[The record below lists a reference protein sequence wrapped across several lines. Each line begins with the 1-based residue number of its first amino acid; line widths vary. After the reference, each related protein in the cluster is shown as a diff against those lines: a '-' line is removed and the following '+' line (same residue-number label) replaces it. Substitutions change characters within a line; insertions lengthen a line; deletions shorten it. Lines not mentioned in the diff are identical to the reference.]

1 MWEDKHMSNLGA
13 IMASEIAETPKVF
26 KAILDNKDAFN
37 SVKNVLVDEKIQSV
51 LILAR
56 GTSDNA
62 AHYLKYLIETQIG
75 LPVGLTSPSSVTVY
89 GSELKYS
96 NTLVVAISQSG
107 QSPDLVKFATAAR
120 QANAYVI
127 AMTNDDSSPLATV
140 AHNHFSLLAG
150 PELAVAA
157 TKSYNAQLLVS
168 YLLVAAWTGKQV
180 NGEQIISE
188 AARLVGTTDLVS
200 KAVAAAT
207 RDNEVVILGR
217 GFAYPNA
224 REAALKIQ
232 ETCKISVQGLST
244 ADYLHGPISALTP
257 ETQVFIVAPAHLP
270 TPSITE
276 AVVKIRATNP
286 RIFWIGNGGTPT
298 GDDIVLAGS
307 TCDDEVASTLVD
319 AIVLQRFALEFAV
332 ASGYDPAK
340 IFYCA
345 ESILLTEYRGRGIY
359 PKFFEAREG
368 HARHLGRFDLC
379 TFCCVQ
385 RPVDHPLRPKDYV
398 PLDRIWT
405 KFGYV
410 KNEALTT
417 TYDWKDVDQAD
428 ETPKPMVFWTKSLV
442 NPS

>member
-1 MWEDKHMSNLGA
+1 MWEDKHMSTLGT

-26 KAILDNKDAFN
+26 KAILDNKEAFN
-37 SVKNVLVDEKIQSV
+37 SVKNVLIDEKIQSV

-96 NTLVVAISQSG
+96 NTLIVAISQSG

-168 YLLVAAWTGKQV
+168 YLLVAAWTDKQV
-180 NGEQIISE
+180 NVEQIISE
-188 AARLVGTTDLVS
+188 ATRLAATPDLVT

-244 ADYLHGPISALTP
+244 ADYLHGPISALTAD
-257 ETQVFIVAPAHLP
+257 TQVFIVAPSHMPA
-270 TPSITE
+270 PSITE

-286 RIFWIGNGGTPT
+286 RIFWIGNGGTPE
-298 GDDIVLAGS
+298 GNDIVLAGS
-307 TCDDEVASTLVD
+307 NCDDEITSTVVD

-332 ASGYDPAK
+332 ASGYNPDSPVGLSK
-340 IFYCA
+340 VT
-345 ESILLTEYRGRGIY
+345 LT
-359 PKFFEAREG
+359 
-368 HARHLGRFDLC
+368 
-379 TFCCVQ
+379 
-385 RPVDHPLRPKDYV
+385 
-398 PLDRIWT
+398 
-405 KFGYV
+405 
-410 KNEALTT
+410 N
-417 TYDWKDVDQAD
+417 
-428 ETPKPMVFWTKSLV
+428 
-442 NPS
+442 

>member
-1 MWEDKHMSNLGA
+1 LKTASKLLSQFNVLWHGFLLDRHSERVLENLWEDKRMGSLGTV
-13 IMASEIAETPKVF
+13 MAAEIAQTPRVF
-26 KAILDNKDAFN
+26 RAIFENKDSFN
-37 SVKNVLVDEKIQSV
+37 AVKDVLTQEKIQSV

-62 AHYLKYLIETQIG
+62 AHYLKYLIETQVG

-96 NTLVVAISQSG
+96 HTLIVAISQSG

-120 QANAYVI
+120 KSKAYVI
-127 AMTNDDSSPLATV
+127 AMTNDSNSPLATI
-140 AHNHFSLLAG
+140 AHNHLPLLAG

-188 AARLVGTTDLVS
+188 ATRLAGTSDLVS
-200 KAVAAAT
+200 AAVHVAS
-207 RDNEVVILGR
+207 REKEVVVLGR

-244 ADYLHGPISALTP
+244 ADYLHGPISALTSA
-257 ETQVFIVAPAHLP
+257 TQVFIVAPAHMP
-270 TPSITE
+270 APSITE
-276 AVVKIRATNP
+276 ATVKIRAHSP
-286 RIFWIGNGGTPT
+286 QIFWIGNGGTPE

-307 TCDDEVASTLVD
+307 NCDDEIASTIVD

-332 ASGYDPAK
+332 ASGYDPDAPVGLSK
-340 IFYCA
+340 VT
-345 ESILLTEYRGRGIY
+345 LT
-359 PKFFEAREG
+359 
-368 HARHLGRFDLC
+368 
-379 TFCCVQ
+379 
-385 RPVDHPLRPKDYV
+385 
-398 PLDRIWT
+398 
-405 KFGYV
+405 
-410 KNEALTT
+410 N
-417 TYDWKDVDQAD
+417 
-428 ETPKPMVFWTKSLV
+428 
-442 NPS
+442 

>member
-1 MWEDKHMSNLGA
+1 MSKLGA

-26 KAILDNKDAFN
+26 TAILNNMQAFD
-37 SVKNVLVDEKIQSV
+37 SVKNVLLEEKIQSV

-89 GSELKYS
+89 NAELKYA
-96 NTLVVAISQSG
+96 NTLIVAISQSG

-127 AMTNDDSSPLATV
+127 AMTNDDKSPLATI

-157 TKSYNAQLLVS
+157 TKSYNAQLLIS
-168 YLLVAAWTGKQV
+168 YLLVASWTGKKV
-180 NGEQIISE
+180 NGEQLISE
-188 AARLVGTTDLVS
+188 ATRIAGTADLVS
-200 KAVAAAT
+200 KAVATAS
-207 RDNEVVILGR
+207 RDKEVVILGR

-257 ETQVFIVAPAHLP
+257 DTQVFIVAPSHMPAS
-270 TPSITE
+270 SITE
-276 AVVKIRATNP
+276 ATTKIRKISS
-286 RIFWIGNGGTPT
+286 RIFWIGNGGTPQ

-307 TCDDEVASTLVD
+307 HCDDEITSTLVD
-319 AIVLQRFALEFAV
+319 AMVLQRFAFEFAV
-332 ASGYDPAK
+332 ASGYDPDAPEGLSK
-340 IFYCA
+340 VT
-345 ESILLTEYRGRGIY
+345 LT
-359 PKFFEAREG
+359 
-368 HARHLGRFDLC
+368 
-379 TFCCVQ
+379 
-385 RPVDHPLRPKDYV
+385 
-398 PLDRIWT
+398 
-405 KFGYV
+405 
-410 KNEALTT
+410 N
-417 TYDWKDVDQAD
+417 
-428 ETPKPMVFWTKSLV
+428 
-442 NPS
+442 

>member
-1 MWEDKHMSNLGA
+1 MVWEDKHMSKLGA

-26 KAILDNKDAFN
+26 TAILNNMQAFDY
-37 SVKNVLVDEKIQSV
+37 VKNVLLEEKIQSV

-89 GSELKYS
+89 NAELKYA
-96 NTLVVAISQSG
+96 NTLIVAISQSG

-127 AMTNDDSSPLATV
+127 AMTNDDKSPLATI

-157 TKSYNAQLLVS
+157 TKSYNAQLLIS
-168 YLLVAAWTGKQV
+168 YLLVASWTGKKV
-180 NGEQIISE
+180 NGEQLISE
-188 AARLVGTTDLVS
+188 ATRIAGTADLVS
-200 KAVAAAT
+200 KAVATAS
-207 RDNEVVILGR
+207 RDKEVVILGR

-257 ETQVFIVAPAHLP
+257 DTQVFIVAPSHMPAS
-270 TPSITE
+270 SITE
-276 AVVKIRATNP
+276 ATTKIRKTSS
-286 RIFWIGNGGTPT
+286 RIFWIGNGGTPQ

-307 TCDDEVASTLVD
+307 HCDDEITSTLVD
-319 AIVLQRFALEFAV
+319 AMVLQRFALEFAV
-332 ASGYDPAK
+332 ASGYDPDAPEGLSK
-340 IFYCA
+340 VT
-345 ESILLTEYRGRGIY
+345 LT
-359 PKFFEAREG
+359 
-368 HARHLGRFDLC
+368 
-379 TFCCVQ
+379 
-385 RPVDHPLRPKDYV
+385 
-398 PLDRIWT
+398 
-405 KFGYV
+405 
-410 KNEALTT
+410 N
-417 TYDWKDVDQAD
+417 
-428 ETPKPMVFWTKSLV
+428 
-442 NPS
+442 

>member
-1 MWEDKHMSNLGA
+1 MSSLGA

-26 KAILDNKDAFN
+26 KAILDDKSAFDAI
-37 SVKNVLVDEKIQSV
+37 KNVLIEEKIQSV

-89 GSELKYS
+89 NSELKYS

-120 QANAYVI
+120 KSNAYVI
-127 AMTNDDSSPLATV
+127 SMTNDEKSPLATV
-140 AHNHFSLLAG
+140 AHNHFSLMAG

-180 NGEQIISE
+180 NGEQIVSE
-188 AARLVGTTDLVS
+188 ATRLAGTQALVS
-200 KAVAAAT
+200 EAVTVAS
-207 RDNEVVILGR
+207 REKEVVILGR

-257 ETQVFIVAPAHLP
+257 DTQVFIVAPSHMPA
-270 TPSITE
+270 PSITE
-276 AVVKIRATNP
+276 ATVKIRKTSS
-286 RIFWIGNGGTPT
+286 RIFWIGNGGTPE
-298 GDDIVLAGS
+298 GEDIVLAGS
-307 TCDDEVASTLVD
+307 NCDDEIASTIVD

-332 ASGYDPAK
+332 ASGYDPDAPVGLSK
-340 IFYCA
+340 VT
-345 ESILLTEYRGRGIY
+345 LT
-359 PKFFEAREG
+359 
-368 HARHLGRFDLC
+368 
-379 TFCCVQ
+379 
-385 RPVDHPLRPKDYV
+385 
-398 PLDRIWT
+398 
-405 KFGYV
+405 
-410 KNEALTT
+410 N
-417 TYDWKDVDQAD
+417 
-428 ETPKPMVFWTKSLV
+428 
-442 NPS
+442 

>member
-1 MWEDKHMSNLGA
+1 MSKLGA

-26 KAILDNKDAFN
+26 TAILNDMQALD
-37 SVKNVLVDEKIQSV
+37 SVKNVLLEEKIQSV

-89 GSELKYS
+89 NAELKYA
-96 NTLVVAISQSG
+96 NTLIVAISQSG

-127 AMTNDDSSPLATV
+127 AMTNDDKSPLATI

-157 TKSYNAQLLVS
+157 TKSYNAQLLIS
-168 YLLVAAWTGKQV
+168 YLLVASWTGKKV
-180 NGEQIISE
+180 NGEQLISE
-188 AARLVGTTDLVS
+188 ATRIAGTADLVS
-200 KAVAAAT
+200 KAVATAS
-207 RDNEVVILGR
+207 RDKEVVILGR

-257 ETQVFIVAPAHLP
+257 DTQVFIVAPSHMPAS
-270 TPSITE
+270 SITE
-276 AVVKIRATNP
+276 ATTKIRKTSS
-286 RIFWIGNGGTPT
+286 RIFWIGNGGTPQ

-307 TCDDEVASTLVD
+307 HCDDEITSTLVD
-319 AIVLQRFALEFAV
+319 AMVLQRFALEFAV
-332 ASGYDPAK
+332 ASGYDPDAPEGLSK
-340 IFYCA
+340 VT
-345 ESILLTEYRGRGIY
+345 LT
-359 PKFFEAREG
+359 
-368 HARHLGRFDLC
+368 
-379 TFCCVQ
+379 
-385 RPVDHPLRPKDYV
+385 
-398 PLDRIWT
+398 
-405 KFGYV
+405 
-410 KNEALTT
+410 N
-417 TYDWKDVDQAD
+417 
-428 ETPKPMVFWTKSLV
+428 
-442 NPS
+442 

>member
-1 MWEDKHMSNLGA
+1 MSKLGA

-26 KAILDNKDAFN
+26 KAILDNKGAYK
-37 SVKNVLVDEKIQSV
+37 SVKNVLIEQEIKSV

-75 LPVGLTSPSSVTVY
+75 LPVGLTSPSSVTIY

-96 NTLVVAISQSG
+96 NTLIVAISQSG

-168 YLLVAAWTGKQV
+168 YLLVASWTGKQV
-180 NGEQIISE
+180 NDEQIISE
-188 AARLVGTTDLVS
+188 ATRLVGTTDLVA
-200 KAVAAAT
+200 KAVSAAT
-207 RDNEVVILGR
+207 RNNEVVILGR

-232 ETCKISVQGLST
+232 ETSKISVQGLST
-244 ADYLHGPISALTP
+244 ADYLHGPISALTG
-257 ETQVFIVAPAHLP
+257 ETQVFILAPSHMP
-270 TPSITE
+270 DSSITE
-276 AVVKIRATNP
+276 AVVKIRATNS
-286 RIFWIGNGGTPT
+286 RIFWIGNGGSPE
-298 GDDIVLAGS
+298 GRDIVLAGS
-307 TCDDEVASTLVD
+307 NCDDEITSTIVD

-332 ASGYDPAK
+332 TSGYDPDAPK
-340 IFYCA
+340 GL
-345 ESILLTEYRGRGIY
+345 SKVTLT
-359 PKFFEAREG
+359 
-368 HARHLGRFDLC
+368 
-379 TFCCVQ
+379 
-385 RPVDHPLRPKDYV
+385 
-398 PLDRIWT
+398 
-405 KFGYV
+405 
-410 KNEALTT
+410 N
-417 TYDWKDVDQAD
+417 
-428 ETPKPMVFWTKSLV
+428 
-442 NPS
+442 

>member
-1 MWEDKHMSNLGA
+1 MSKLGA

-26 KAILDNKDAFN
+26 TAILNNIQAID
-37 SVKNVLVDEKIQSV
+37 SVKNVLLEEKIQSV

-89 GSELKYS
+89 NAELKYA
-96 NTLVVAISQSG
+96 NTLIVAISQSG

-127 AMTNDDSSPLATV
+127 AMTNDDKSPLATI

-157 TKSYNAQLLVS
+157 TKSYNAQLLIS
-168 YLLVAAWTGKQV
+168 YLLVASWTGKKV
-180 NGEQIISE
+180 NGEQLISE
-188 AARLVGTTDLVS
+188 ATRIAGTTDLVS
-200 KAVAAAT
+200 KAVATAS
-207 RDNEVVILGR
+207 RDKEVVILGR

-257 ETQVFIVAPAHLP
+257 DTQVFIVAPSHMPAS
-270 TPSITE
+270 SITE
-276 AVVKIRATNP
+276 ATTKIRKTNS
-286 RIFWIGNGGTPT
+286 RIFWIGNGGTPQ

-307 TCDDEVASTLVD
+307 HCDDEITSTLVD
-319 AIVLQRFALEFAV
+319 AMVLQRFALEFAV
-332 ASGYDPAK
+332 ASGYDPDAPEGLSK
-340 IFYCA
+340 VT
-345 ESILLTEYRGRGIY
+345 LT
-359 PKFFEAREG
+359 
-368 HARHLGRFDLC
+368 
-379 TFCCVQ
+379 
-385 RPVDHPLRPKDYV
+385 
-398 PLDRIWT
+398 
-405 KFGYV
+405 
-410 KNEALTT
+410 N
-417 TYDWKDVDQAD
+417 
-428 ETPKPMVFWTKSLV
+428 
-442 NPS
+442 